1 MEAAPS
7 PAPARPGPPSAGGSS
22 PSLAGPWLALL
33 VLAIPIATAGA
44 LCSLV
49 APFWVV
55 EVADG
60 SQARLEQRWLFVVPV
75 RQRELGELN
84 SVELT
89 FEELQRPGPVRA
101 GGGTKEGSYRLVLHH
116 DGDRRTELPAGKA
129 EAAAAK
135 LEKIVSGEAALPAS
149 VWIGKPVLGFVAPL
163 ALLSLAAGF
172 IAAFFVRLLRR

>member
-1 MEAAPS
+1 MEAASSSPS
-7 PAPARPGPPSAGGSS
+7 VSSPPPGS

-55 EVADG
+55 DVEEG
-60 SQARLEQRWLFVVPV
+60 FSTRLEQRWLFIVPV
-75 RQRELGELN
+75 RHRDLGVLGD
-84 SVELT
+84 VELS

-101 GGGTKEGSYRLVLHH
+101 GGGTKEGSYRLILHH

-129 EAAAAK
+129 ESAEQK
-135 LEKIVSGEAALPAS
+135 LKKILDGSVAVPAS

-163 ALLSLAAGF
+163 LLLALAGGSV
-172 IAAFFVRLLRR
+172 AAFFIRLLRR